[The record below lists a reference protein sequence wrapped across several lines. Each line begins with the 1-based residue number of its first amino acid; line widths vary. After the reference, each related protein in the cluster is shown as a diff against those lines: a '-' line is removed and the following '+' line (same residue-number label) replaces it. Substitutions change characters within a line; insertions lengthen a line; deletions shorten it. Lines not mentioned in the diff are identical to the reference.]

1 MTGVRRVTLALA
13 LVVPA
18 LGGGCASD
26 DDREAVRDELC
37 RAKAEW
43 ADEAASLYGGAAN
56 RTVAS
61 TPDER
66 RRLERA
72 VRTWD
77 RAAERADLDVLDQAA
92 AAWHGVR
99 DALAEIPVQAS
110 LPETARA
117 VRKEA
122 GVLLGAVGAYYREA
136 DCPAEP
142 GS

>member
-1 MTGVRRVTLALA
+1 VRRLTLVLALA
-13 LVVPA
+13 VPV

-26 DDREAVRDELC
+26 GDREAVRDELC

-56 RTVAS
+56 STVAG
-61 TPDER
+61 TLDER

-77 RAAERADLDVLDQAA
+77 RAAERADMDELDAA
-92 AAWHGVR
+92 ATAWHEVR
-99 DALAEIPVQAS
+99 DALAEIPEQAT

-117 VRKEA
+117 VRQEA
-122 GVLLGAVGAYYREA
+122 GQLLGAVGAYYRAA
-136 DCPAEP
+136 DCPAVP
-142 GS
+142 AAS

>member
-1 MTGVRRVTLALA
+1 MRRLTLVLALA
-13 LVVPA
+13 LPA
-18 LGGGCASD
+18 LGGGCASG

-56 RTVAS
+56 RTVAG

-77 RAAERADLDVLDQAA
+77 RAAERADLDELDQAA
-92 AAWHGVR
+92 AAWRHVR
-99 DALAEIPVQAS
+99 EALAEVPRQAT

-117 VRKEA
+117 VRSEA
-122 GVLLGAVGAYYREA
+122 GELLGAVGAYYRVA
-136 DCPAEP
+136 DCPAP
-142 GS
+142 STRS